1 MTKIFNAENV
11 MLGKTG
17 DISVQAPRIDKSTH
31 SLQTIEY
38 EHHEIH
44 SGSHYFIEGHAIL
57 ANLGTLYSKIV
68 TPNTGKW
75 AHFAWNI
82 SSNGILDSNFYEIP
96 TGGMANGAR
105 ATIHANNRNINCW
118 SGRHTTGASAAVLVD
133 TGQAWTIDELKDKQ
147 IFNQTDGS
155 SAIITANTADTVT
168 GVLAGG
174 TDNDWD
180 VGDVYEINNSQLVI
194 TGGVTVATSM
204 GLLLSDTEVGGTGF
218 KADVGGESRRTD
230 EIILR
235 QNTTY
240 LREFISGS
248 DSNIVG
254 FKASWY
260 EHQDKAA

>member
-82 SSNGILDSNFYEIP
+82 SSNGILDSNLYEIP